1 MEFTRMNVGQM
12 RRQAMKNTEAKIQH
26 EKDYQNQIDNMSKH
40 SNGNSYDIRAII
52 KSQQFKEQ
60 KNHYS
65 VPQATSEL
73 EDLLTSNRMYQ
84 FKDVTYDFIK
94 KISGRDLDSYNV
106 RETGKFISELIDK
119 IKEKYEIKD

>member
-12 RRQAMKNTEAKIQH
+12 RRQAMERTQVKEQQS
-26 EKDYQNQIDNMSKH
+26 KDYQNQIDNMSKH
-40 SNGNSYDIRAII
+40 SNGNLYDVRAII

-73 EDLLTSNRMYQ
+73 EDLLTSNRMYP

-94 KISGRDLDSYNV
+94 ELSGRDLDSYNV
-106 RETGKFISELIDK
+106 RKTGKFISQLIDK

>member
-12 RRQAMKNTEAKIQH
+12 RRQAMERTQVKEQQS
-26 EKDYQNQIDNMSKH
+26 KDYQNQIDNMSKH

>member
-1 MEFTRMNVGQM
+1 MNVGQM
-12 RRQAMKNTEAKIQH
+12 RRQAMERTQVKEQQS
-26 EKDYQNQIDNMSKH
+26 KDYQNQIDNMSKH
-40 SNGNSYDIRAII
+40 SNGNLYDVRAII

-73 EDLLTSNRMYQ
+73 EDLLTSNRMYP

-94 KISGRDLDSYNV
+94 ELSGRDLDSYNV
-106 RETGKFISELIDK
+106 RKTGKFISQLIDK